1 MKGSV
6 SKDGVYTRA
15 ALQIFISYSHN
26 ESDTPIARFLA
37 AGFRAAGCSVWQDES
52 SQPAGESLQADI
64 EKAILE
70 SDHALFIVSKL
81 WLQSRWSRLE
91 LDRFDRRDHATV
103 RRVPIFRL
111 PYDQLKLPMEL
122 IDLKGITWLEDDPH
136 HDARFWEV
144 YCAITDTNPGAIDTW
159 SDAGEKIQKGKVLP
173 PVVRPVAPTL
183 ESLRCDRGI
192 QWSRVTDLTPDPSH
206 DMMIVPGGAGQAHD
220 HFSRRVR
227 EMLTPLPPRS
237 IVTINWRKRPAS
249 REEFLAALADDLGVS
264 TDGLVREMAE
274 RMSDTNLVLL
284 HPCIRALYLDPVLTR
299 YYGEW
304 LPGLLAAVKP
314 RRSLK
319 CLQPV
324 EWPLAGNVLASVLT
338 WLRVKPA
345 ASDEGKHE
353 AEQLIEQ
360 IRTGTAAGFR
370 AIRLQDLSNI
380 SDADL
385 DEFCQIEQLTPT
397 QRAWFLSKIQSRRPN
412 TSEEVLESI
421 DAFLPDAR
429 SMT

>member
-1 MKGSV
+1 
-6 SKDGVYTRA
+6 
-15 ALQIFISYSHN
+15 LQIFISYSHN
-26 ESDTPIARFLA
+26 ESDAPIARFLA
-37 AGFRAAGCSVWQDES
+37 AGFRAAGYDVWQDES

-111 PYDQLKLPMEL
+111 PYDQLKLPVEL
-122 IDLKGITWLEDDPH
+122 IDLKGVTWLEDDPH

-144 YCAITDTNPGAIDTW
+144 YCAVTDTDPGPRETW
-159 SDAGEKIQKGKVLP
+159 NASGEKVQKGKVLP

-183 ESLRCDRGI
+183 ESLRCDRGV

-206 DMMIVPGGAGQAHD
+206 DVMIVPGCAGQAHD

-227 EMLTPLPPRS
+227 ELLTPLPPRS
-237 IVTINWRKRPAS
+237 IVTITWRKRPAG
-249 REEFLAALADDLGVS
+249 REEFLATLANDLGVS
-264 TDGLVREMAE
+264 NAGLRREMAE

-284 HPCIRALYLDPVLTR
+284 HPCIRALYMDPVLIR
-299 YYGEW
+299 YYREW
-304 LPGLLAAVKP
+304 LPELLADVKP

-324 EWPLAGNVLASVLT
+324 EWPIEGSPLTRALA
-338 WLRVKPA
+338 WLRVKRA
-345 ASDEGKHE
+345 TGDEGRRE
-353 AEQLIEQ
+353 AEQLIEEM
-360 IRTGTAAGFR
+360 RSGTADGIR
-370 AIRLQDLSNI
+370 VIRLQDLTDI

-385 DEFCQIEQLTPT
+385 DEFCQIEQLTDV
-397 QRAWFLSKIQSRRPN
+397 QRTWFLSKIRSRQPD